1 MTGSPDIFL
10 HPGGIMMEKMSADLT
25 TRCSFWHNLS
35 VEILTW
41 CKILYHCGFG
51 QLNPVLTML
60 IFSLHT

>member
-1 MTGSPDIFL
+1 
-10 HPGGIMMEKMSADLT
+10 MMEKMSADLT

-41 CKILYHCGFG
+41 FKILDHCGFG